1 MLPRTFFNLSPGHP
15 IGEKLASNIGASIGS
30 FDTRLFPDGESYL
43 RILTDVTD
51 QDVIIFCDLYQPN
64 EKLFPLL
71 TFAHN
76 ARELGAKRNLLV
88 TPYLP
93 YMRQDKRFNPG
104 ESITSAH
111 FAKHLSFAFDGLVTV
126 DPHLHRYPTLDC
138 IYTLEGMVTT
148 ARQVIVEYLKTLDDP
163 LLLIGPDSESEQWVS
178 TIASDASLPYEI
190 LLKERSGD
198 YDVEVSTP
206 HLSHWTNHR
215 PVLVDD
221 IISSGRTMLKTLE
234 HLESADMPKALIIG
248 VHGIFAG
255 DAYKLLAKKAE
266 VITCNSIAHSSNKL
280 DLTYT
285 LAEKIN
291 HYLK

>member
-15 IGEKLASNIGASIGS
+15 IGEKLATEICASIGS

-43 RILTDVTD
+43 RILTDVS
-51 QDVIIFCDLYQPN
+51 QQEVIIFCDLYQPN

-76 ARELGAKRNLLV
+76 ARELGAKRTLLV

-93 YMRQDKRFNPG
+93 YMRQDKRFNTG

-111 FAKHLSFAFDGLVTV
+111 FAKHLSMAFDGLVTV

-148 ARQVIVEYLKTLDDP
+148 ARSVIVEYLKTLNEP

-178 TIASDASLPYEI
+178 TIAEDALLPYEI

-206 HLSHWTNHR
+206 HLSRWKSHR

-234 HLESADMPKALIIG
+234 HLENADMPRALIIG

-255 DAYKLLAKKAE
+255 DAYNMLTEKAE
-266 VITCNSIAHSSNKL
+266 VLTCNSIAHASNAL

-291 HYLK
+291 LYLK